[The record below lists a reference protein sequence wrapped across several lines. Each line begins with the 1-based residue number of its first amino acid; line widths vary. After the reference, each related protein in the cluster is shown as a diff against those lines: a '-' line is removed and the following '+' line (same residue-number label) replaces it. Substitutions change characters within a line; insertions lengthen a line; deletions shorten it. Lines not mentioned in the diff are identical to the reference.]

1 MPQMAAYSAAK
12 AGLHRYVQALRAEV
26 YHEPITVTELAPGYI
41 DTDMNRG
48 AKSRP
53 FVIPLER
60 GGAML
65 ARLIERRVR
74 HALRTGVA
82 VGAGRAAREARCR
95 RGCWRRRPARNEDP
109 HAMTQLPADTRPVA
123 PQHAIDAERLGA
135 WLTANVAPLDGPLEI
150 AQFKGG
156 QSNPTYLLAAGR
168 QRYVLRRKP
177 PGKLLPSAHAVD
189 REYRVIRA
197 LARTGRAGGEGLRPV
212 RGRRGDRHGV
222 LRHGVRRGPRVLGPE
237 PAGPGARSA
246 RRDPRRDQPR
256 DRRAAQRRL
265 CASVGLGDYG
275 RSGEYIARQ
284 VARWSKQYQASE
296 TEKIEAMD
304 NLIAWLPE
312 NIPVGD
318 ETSIVHG
325 DYRIDNVIFHPDEP
339 RILAV
344 LDWELSTLGHPLADF
359 AYHCMV
365 WRIPPGTFRGLGGL
379 DLAALG
385 IPSEHEYVAA
395 YCRRTGRAGIEPR
408 DWEYY
413 MVYNM
418 FRIAAIVQG
427 VMARALQGNA
437 SSAQALETGRAARP
451 LAELAWR
458 QVERLKLS

>member
-1 MPQMAAYSAAK
+1 
-12 AGLHRYVQALRAEV
+12 
-26 YHEPITVTELAPGYI
+26 
-41 DTDMNRG
+41 
-48 AKSRP
+48 
-53 FVIPLER
+53 
-60 GGAML
+60 
-65 ARLIERRVR
+65 
-74 HALRTGVA
+74 
-82 VGAGRAAREARCR
+82 
-95 RGCWRRRPARNEDP
+95 
-109 HAMTQLPADTRPVA
+109 MTQMPADTRPVA
-123 PQHAIDAERLGA
+123 PRNAIDGERLSA
-135 WLTANVAPLDGPLEI
+135 WLAANVAPLDGPLEI

-156 QSNPTYLLAAGR
+156 QSNPTYLLVAGG

-197 LARTGRAGGEGLRPV
+197 LAGTDVPVARALALCEDDAVIGTAFYVMEYVVGRV
-212 RGRRGDRHGV
+212 YW
-222 LRHGVRRGPRVLGPE
+222 
-237 PAGPGARSA
+237 
-246 RRDPRRDQPR
+246 DPQLPDLSRAE
-256 DRRAAQRRL
+256 RAAVHDEINRVIAAL
-265 CASVGLGDYG
+265 HSVDFAAVGLGDYG

-304 NLIAWLPE
+304 RLIAWLPE

-325 DYRIDNVIFHPDEP
+325 DYRIDNVIFHPTEP

-365 WRIPPGTFRGLGGL
+365 WRIPPGVFRGLGGA
-379 DLAALG
+379 DLGALG
-385 IPSEHEYVAA
+385 IPSEQDYVAA

-451 LAELAWR
+451 LAEMAWR
-458 QVERLKLS
+458 QVERLKTA

>member
-1 MPQMAAYSAAK
+1 MAM
-12 AGLHRYVQALRAEV
+12 
-26 YHEPITVTELAPGYI
+26 TEL
-41 DTDMNRG
+41 
-48 AKSRP
+48 
-53 FVIPLER
+53 
-60 GGAML
+60 
-65 ARLIERRVR
+65 
-74 HALRTGVA
+74 H
-82 VGAGRAAREARCR
+82 
-95 RGCWRRRPARNEDP
+95 
-109 HAMTQLPADTRPVA
+109 ADTRPVV
-123 PQHAIDAERLGA
+123 PQHAIDAQRLSEWLGA
-135 WLTANVAPLDGPLEI
+135 HVAPLDGPLEI

-156 QSNPTYLLAAGR
+156 QSNPTYLLAAGSR
-168 QRYVLRRKP
+168 RYVLRRKP

-189 REYRVIRA
+189 REFRVIRA
-197 LARTGRAGGEGLRPV
+197 LAGTDVPVAQAHALCEDEAVIGTAFYVMEYVAGRVFWDPGLP
-212 RGRRGDRHGV
+212 GM
-222 LRHGVRRGPRVLGPE
+222 E
-237 PAGPGARSA
+237 PAG
-246 RRDPRRDQPR
+246 
-256 DRRAAQRRL
+256 RAAIHDEINRVIAAL
-265 CASVGLGDYG
+265 HGVDCAAIGLGDYG
-275 RSGEYIARQ
+275 RTGEYIARQ
-284 VARWSKQYQASE
+284 VARWSKQYLASA
-296 TEKIEAMD
+296 TERIEAMD
-304 NLIAWLPE
+304 RLIAWLPE
-312 NIPVGD
+312 NIPAGD

-325 DYRIDNVIFHPDEP
+325 DYRIDNVIFHPVEP

-385 IPSEHEYVAA
+385 IPSEREYVAA

-458 QVERLKLS
+458 QVERLELS

>member
-1 MPQMAAYSAAK
+1 
-12 AGLHRYVQALRAEV
+12 
-26 YHEPITVTELAPGYI
+26 
-41 DTDMNRG
+41 
-48 AKSRP
+48 
-53 FVIPLER
+53 
-60 GGAML
+60 
-65 ARLIERRVR
+65 
-74 HALRTGVA
+74 
-82 VGAGRAAREARCR
+82 
-95 RGCWRRRPARNEDP
+95 
-109 HAMTQLPADTRPVA
+109 MTQLPADTRPVA

-135 WLTANVAPLDGPLEI
+135 WLAANVAPLDGPLEI

-156 QSNPTYLLAAGR
+156 QSNPTYMLAAGR
-168 QRYVLRRKP
+168 QRYVVRRKP

-189 REYRVIRA
+189 REFRVIRA
-197 LARTGRAGGEGLRPV
+197 LAGTDVPV
-212 RGRRGDRHGV
+212 AKAHALCEDDSVIGTAFYVMEYVSG
-222 LRHGVRRGPRVLGPE
+222 RVLWDPSLPGLE
-237 PAGPGARSA
+237 PAA
-246 RRDPRRDQPR
+246 
-256 DRRAAQRRL
+256 RAAIHDEINRVIAALHRVDFE
-265 CASVGLGDYG
+265 AVGLGDFG
-275 RSGEYIARQ
+275 RTGEYIARQ

-296 TEKIEAMD
+296 TEKIAAMD

-312 NIPVGD
+312 NIPAGD

-325 DYRIDNVIFHPDEP
+325 DYRIDNVIFHPEEP

-379 DLAALG
+379 DLAGLG
-385 IPSEHEYVAA
+385 IPSERDYVAA
-395 YCRRTGRAGIEPR
+395 YCRRTGRAGIDPR

-458 QVERLKLS
+458 QVERLKHS